1 MINFVTGNC
10 VVEIRLVEECKAFT
24 ASGHYDGVYRR
35 VDGEW
40 TFARC
45 DFYLYHR
52 VLLAEG

>member
-1 MINFVTGNC
+1 MINFVTGNS
-10 VVEIRLVEECKAFT
+10 VVEICLVEECKAFT
-24 ASGHYDGVYRR
+24 ASGHYGGVYRR